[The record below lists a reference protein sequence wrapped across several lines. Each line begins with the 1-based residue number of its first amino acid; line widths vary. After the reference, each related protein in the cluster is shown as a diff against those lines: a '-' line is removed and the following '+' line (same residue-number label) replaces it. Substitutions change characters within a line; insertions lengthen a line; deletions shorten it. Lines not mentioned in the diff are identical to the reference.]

1 MSDDQTA
8 ETSPELE
15 AEVQEVEADGYE
27 EANEVTEESEA
38 EESQDQPEAE
48 LDDSEEIEFNQK
60 QYKLPKDI
68 AAAVRDMQKDYTV
81 KTQTVSEQRKAFEA
95 QVQFQQQHIQDVAQ
109 IQALNNQL
117 SEFGKVDWNAL
128 SAEDPVKAQQLFF
141 YQKQIED
148 QRNAL
153 AQTISQK
160 SQEAALER
168 QQAIAKRIEESESV
182 LKRDIKDWS
191 PELESKI
198 VSFVGATYNISKA
211 EIDEVKYNP
220 AIMKLLHD
228 AYVGKQIIQKQ
239 TAKPKIVQA
248 QPVTTLSA
256 KGVRAGKSPAEM
268 SDAEYAKWR
277 KKGYA

>member
-1 MSDDQTA
+1 MSGDQTA
-8 ETSPELE
+8 ETSQEEIP
-15 AEVQEVEADGYE
+15 EVEAGEYE
-27 EANEVTEESEA
+27 DENEVTEDGEA
-38 EESQDQPEAE
+38 DESQDQTDAE
-48 LDDSEEIEFNQK
+48 PDDSEEIEFNQK

-81 KTQTVSEQRKAFEA
+81 KTQTVAEQRKAFEA
-95 QVQFQQQHIQDVAQ
+95 QVQFHQQNIQDVAQ
-109 IQALNNQL
+109 VHALNNQL
-117 SEFGKVDWNAL
+117 AEFSKVDWNAL

-141 YQKQIED
+141 YKQQIED
-148 QRNAL
+148 TRNQL

-160 SQEAALER
+160 SQESALER
-168 QQAIAKRIEESESV
+168 QQALAKRIEESESV

-198 VSFVGATYNISKA
+198 VNFVGATYNISKA

-248 QPVTTLSA
+248 QPVTTLST
-256 KGVRAGKSPAEM
+256 KGVRTGKNPAEM
-268 SDAEYAKWR
+268 TDAEYSKWR